1 MASKLLIDGSQIDQ
15 TKVALVGDFGLE
27 DFEFESNSQ
36 KHLKGNIYLGK
47 ISRIEPSLQ
56 AAFVDIGS
64 EKNGF
69 LAFGEIHPNYF
80 QIPIADREALLK
92 AEADQQDL
100 HNSQADNSPDSSN
113 EDSSENTQVSEDDL
127 IKNTENDILTSDE
140 GLRDNESNVSEDNES
155 NVSEDNESNVSEDN
169 ESNVSEDNESNVSED
184 KEIIIE
190 PDDLPSIEKKS
201 KPNNR
206 HSKSQKINLRK
217 KLFRSYKIQEVIKN
231 SQLILVQVV
240 KEERGNK
247 GAALTSY
254 ISLAGK
260 YTVLMPNST
269 KTKGIS
275 RKIASSEE
283 RQKLQTM
290 IEELKLP
297 IDMGLIVRTAGLN
310 KTKIEIKN
318 DVEILKKLWN
328 NIVGE
333 TTKDTTIAPAL
344 VHEEGNLIR
353 RAIRDIY
360 TKEMK
365 NIFIEGSEA
374 FKETKKYVSQLLPNC
389 AKYVKEYKNKIP
401 IFAKHNVE
409 SELIKMFDTNVH
421 LKSGGYLVINPTE
434 ALVAIDVNSGS
445 ATKER
450 NIEKTAIKTNL
461 EAAEEI
467 SKQIKIRDLSGL
479 IVIDFIDMYEMRNN
493 RLVEKKIKEMVKLDR
508 ARIQVNRISQFGLME
523 LSRQRLRQSFIEWK
537 CTLSIESCA
546 QKIIGLIKQNSL
558 TLKTSDLR
566 FEINPVLS
574 SYIKAHHEKEILSI
588 KEKYNVKFIITENLM
603 LENDSIIFNDL
614 KDPKKKKKTAPNK
627 KKKVLKSKI
636 PSKKLS
642 EAPKTQKK
650 LDPSPSKIS
659 SKVDTKKP
667 KAEKDAQDEIKPV
680 AIKKARTGP
689 KKTGWWSQ

>member
-1 MASKLLIDGSQIDQ
+1 MANKLLIDGSQIDQ
-15 TKVALVGDFGLE
+15 TKVALVSDAGLE
-27 DFEFESNSQ
+27 DFEFESTTQ
-36 KHLKGNIYLGK
+36 KNLKGNIYLGK
-47 ISRIEPSLQ
+47 VSRIEPSLQ

-64 EKNGF
+64 DKNGF

-80 QIPIADREALLK
+80 QIPVADKEALLK
-92 AEADQQDL
+92 EEADNQSY
-100 HNSQADNSPDSSN
+100 HNNFEDQNEKIEESSKN
-113 EDSSENTQVSEDDL
+113 NGETDVVSSEEIVDAIASDDL
-127 IKNTENDILTSDE
+127 NTKNINEASEQKDI
-140 GLRDNESNVSEDNES
+140 V
-155 NVSEDNESNVSEDN
+155 
-169 ESNVSEDNESNVSED
+169 
-184 KEIIIE
+184 IE
-190 PDDLPSIEKKS
+190 PDDLPPLEHESKTEIKHNKS
-201 KPNNR
+201 YRN
-206 HSKSQKINLRK
+206 NLRR

-275 RKIASSEE
+275 RKIASADE
-283 RQKLQTM
+283 RQKLKTM
-290 IEELKLP
+290 IDELKLP

-310 KTKIEIKN
+310 KTKVEIKK

-328 NIVGE
+328 HIVND

-344 VHEEGNLIR
+344 IHEEGNLIR

-360 TKEMK
+360 SKEMK
-365 NIFIEGSEA
+365 NILVEGLDA
-374 FKETKKYVSQLLPNC
+374 FKETKKYISQLLPSC
-389 AKYVKEYKNKIP
+389 SKYVKEYKSSTP
-401 IFAKHNVE
+401 IFSKHGVDN
-409 SELIKMFDTNVH
+409 ELIKMFETTVN

-450 NIEKTAIKTNL
+450 NIEKTALKTNL

-493 RLVEKKIKEMVKLDR
+493 RLVEKKIKEAIKLDR

-523 LSRQRLRQSFIEWK
+523 VSRQRLRQSFIEWT

-546 QKIIGLIKQNSL
+546 LKVISLINQDIIASKSNEVHI
-558 TLKTSDLR
+558 
-566 FEINPVLS
+566 EINPILLE
-574 SYIKAHHEKEILSI
+574 YLNNHHENEIASI
-588 KEKYNVKFIITENLM
+588 KEKYKVDLIFIENLK
-603 LENDSIIFNDL
+603 LSNDSIVFVN
-614 KDPKKKKKTAPNK
+614 KKSVKNKKKPTSKKKKTIK
-627 KKKVLKSKI
+627 KKTTKKKIFDKKDKEKTKIKSETKYI
-636 PSKKLS
+636 DSNNVNLD
-642 EAPKTQKK
+642 ENATQKVK
-650 LDPSPSKIS
+650 SVEEVK
-659 SKVDTKKP
+659 T
-667 KAEKDAQDEIKPV
+667 
-680 AIKKARTGP
+680 IKKTKTGP

>member
-15 TKVALVGDFGLE
+15 TKVALVGDHGLE
-27 DFEFESNSQ
+27 DFEFESKSQ
-36 KHLKGNIYLGK
+36 KHIKGNIYLGK

-80 QIPIADREALLK
+80 QIPVSDREALLK
-92 AEADQQDL
+92 AEAEEQEIHNNEKDNELEFNHKENGDQEL
-100 HNSQADNSPDSSN
+100 SSSN
-113 EDSSENTQVSEDDL
+113 VESISKDLDNEVSEL
-127 IKNTENDILTSDE
+127 NSKNDE
-140 GLRDNESNVSEDNES
+140 A
-155 NVSEDNESNVSEDN
+155 
-169 ESNVSEDNESNVSED
+169 
-184 KEIIIE
+184 IIIE
-190 PDDLPSIEKKS
+190 DDDLPPVKDKDPIKYNHKKS
-201 KPNNR
+201 NKN
-206 HSKSQKINLRK
+206 NLRR

-283 RQKLQTM
+283 RQKLRTM
-290 IEELKLP
+290 INELKLP

-310 KTKIEIKN
+310 KTKIEIKK

-365 NIFIEGSEA
+365 NIFVEGSEA
-374 FKETKKYVSQLLPNC
+374 FKETKKYVAQFLPTC
-389 AKYVKEYKNKIP
+389 SKYVKEYKNKTP
-401 IFAKHNVE
+401 IFSKHEVE
-409 SELIKMFDTNVH
+409 KELSKMFDTTVN

-450 NIEKTAIKTNL
+450 NIEKTALKTNL

-493 RLVEKKIKEMVKLDR
+493 RLVEKKIKEMIKLDR

-523 LSRQRLRQSFIEWK
+523 LSRQRLRQSFIEWQ
-537 CTLSIESCA
+537 CTLSIDSCA
-546 QKIIGLIKQNSL
+546 QKILGMIKQAVL
-558 TLKTSDLR
+558 TTKKQKIK
-566 FEINPVLS
+566 FEISPSLFHYIQNQYKDEFSLIENKYKINLDVVNNPTLNNDEIIFENLEKVP
-574 SYIKAHHEKEILSI
+574 KEKKEII
-588 KEKYNVKFIITENLM
+588 
-603 LENDSIIFNDL
+603 
-614 KDPKKKKKTAPNK
+614 KKKSVKKKLTKQKIDKKDREIEKQKITPDEINKKNATKYLVEENNKQKKDIVKKTR
-627 KKKVLKSKI
+627 S
-636 PSKKLS
+636 
-642 EAPKTQKK
+642 
-650 LDPSPSKIS
+650 
-659 SKVDTKKP
+659 
-667 KAEKDAQDEIKPV
+667 
-680 AIKKARTGP
+680 GP
-689 KKTGWWSQ
+689 KKIGWWSK

>member
-1 MASKLLIDGSQIDQ
+1 MANKLLIDGSQIDQ
-15 TKVALVGDFGLE
+15 TKVALVSDTGLE
-27 DFEFESNSQ
+27 DFEFESTTQ
-36 KHLKGNIYLGK
+36 KNLKGNIYLGK
-47 ISRIEPSLQ
+47 VSRIEPSLQ

-64 EKNGF
+64 DKNGF

-80 QIPIADREALLK
+80 QIPVADKEALLK
-92 AEADQQDL
+92 EEAYNQNL
-100 HNSQADNSPDSSN
+100 HSNFEEQNEKNLESSKKG
-113 EDSSENTQVSEDDL
+113 DVT
-127 IKNTENDILTSDE
+127 DE
-140 GLRDNESNVSEDNES
+140 GSNKEEIEAAASDDIATKSNDEVSKHKD
-155 NVSEDNESNVSEDN
+155 
-169 ESNVSEDNESNVSED
+169 
-184 KEIIIE
+184 IIIE
-190 PDDLPSIEKKS
+190 PDDLPPLEEEIKTEIKHNKS
-201 KPNNR
+201 YRN
-206 HSKSQKINLRK
+206 NLRR

-275 RKIASSEE
+275 RKIASADE
-283 RQKLQTM
+283 RQKLKTM
-290 IEELKLP
+290 IDELKLP

-310 KTKIEIKN
+310 KTKVEIKK

-328 NIVGE
+328 NIVND

-344 VHEEGNLIR
+344 IHEEGNLIR

-360 TKEMK
+360 SKEMK
-365 NIFIEGSEA
+365 NILVEGLDA
-374 FKETKKYVSQLLPNC
+374 FKETKKYISQLLPSC
-389 AKYVKEYKNKIP
+389 SKYVKEYKSSTP
-401 IFAKHNVE
+401 IFSKHGVDN
-409 SELIKMFDTNVH
+409 ELIKMFETTVN

-450 NIEKTAIKTNL
+450 NIEKTALKTNL

-493 RLVEKKIKEMVKLDR
+493 RLVEKKIKEAIKLDR

-523 LSRQRLRQSFIEWK
+523 VSRQRLRQSFIEWT

-546 QKIIGLIKQNSL
+546 LKVISLINQEIISSKSKEVHI
-558 TLKTSDLR
+558 
-566 FEINPVLS
+566 EINPILLE
-574 SYIKAHHEKEILSI
+574 YINNHHENEIASI
-588 KEKYNVKFIITENLM
+588 KDKYKVDLNFTENLK
-603 LENDSIIFNDL
+603 LSNDSIDFGN
-614 KDPKKKKKTAPNK
+614 KKSAKNKKKPPSKKKKTIK
-627 KKKVLKSKI
+627 KKAIENKLFEKKDTAETKIKSQ
-636 PSKKLS
+636 KKRIDINNTELNGK
-642 EAPKTQKK
+642 KTQKTK
-650 LDPSPSKIS
+650 SIEKI
-659 SKVDTKKP
+659 KT
-667 KAEKDAQDEIKPV
+667 
-680 AIKKARTGP
+680 IKKAKTGP

>member
-100 HNSQADNSPDSSN
+100 HNSQTDNSSDSSN

-127 IKNTENDILTSDE
+127 IKNTENNILTSDE
-140 GLRDNESNVSEDNES
+140 GLS
-155 NVSEDNESNVSEDN
+155 DNESNVSEDN

-283 RQKLQTM
+283 RQKLKTM

-374 FKETKKYVSQLLPNC
+374 FKETKKYVSQLLPSC

-450 NIEKTAIKTNL
+450 NIEKTAVKTNL

-546 QKIIGLIKQNSL
+546 QKIISLIKQNSL
-558 TLKTSDLR
+558 TLKANELR
-566 FEINPVLS
+566 FEINPILS
-574 SYIKAHHEKEILSI
+574 SYIKNHHENEFLSI
-588 KEKYNVKFIITENLM
+588 KEKYNIKFIITENLM

-614 KDPKKKKKTAPNK
+614 MDAKKKKKKEPANK
-627 KKKVLKSKI
+627 KKKSVKNKVT
-636 PSKKLS
+636 SKKHS
-642 EAPKTQKK
+642 ETRKVEKK
-650 LDPSPSKIS
+650 VHPSPSKAS
-659 SKVDTKKP
+659 SKIETRQSKVEEKLQVEIKP
-667 KAEKDAQDEIKPV
+667 KAV
-680 AIKKARTGP
+680 KKVRTGP

>member
-27 DFEFESNSQ
+27 DFEFESDSQ

-100 HNSQADNSPDSSN
+100 HNNESDNDTVSS
-113 EDSSENTQVSEDDL
+113 EDEIAENTDAATVDLIESSENSLVNKKEEVVGSENKID
-127 IKNTENDILTSDE
+127 EN
-140 GLRDNESNVSEDNES
+140 
-155 NVSEDNESNVSEDN
+155 
-169 ESNVSEDNESNVSED
+169 
-184 KEIIIE
+184 KEVTIE
-190 PDDLPSIEKKS
+190 PDDLPSLEKKS
-201 KPNNR
+201 KPSYKHN
-206 HSKSQKINLRK
+206 KSQKNNLRK

-283 RQKLQTM
+283 RQKLKVM
-290 IEELKLP
+290 IDELKLP

-310 KTKIEIKN
+310 KTKIEIKK

-344 VHEEGNLIR
+344 IHEEGNLIR

-365 NIFIEGSEA
+365 NILVEGSEA
-374 FKETKKYVSQLLPNC
+374 FKETKKYVSQFLPSC
-389 AKYVKEYKNKIP
+389 SKYVKEYKNKVP
-401 IFAKHNVE
+401 IFAKHDVE

-450 NIEKTAIKTNL
+450 NIEKTAVKTNL

-467 SKQIKIRDLSGL
+467 SKQIRIRDLSGL

-558 TLKTSDLR
+558 TLKTSELR
-566 FEINPVLS
+566 FEINPILS
-574 SYIKAHHEKEILSI
+574 SYIKNHHEKEILSI

-603 LENDSIIFNDL
+603 LENDAIIFNDL
-614 KDPKKKKKTAPNK
+614 KDSKKKKVKKVALNK
-627 KKKVLKSKI
+627 KKKVVKNKV
-636 PSKKLS
+636 PKK
-642 EAPKTQKK
+642 EIPKT
-650 LDPSPSKIS
+650 SETSKTEKNPHS
-659 SKVDTKKP
+659 LTSKTSVKVDTKQ
-667 KAEKDAQDEIKPV
+667 ATARDNTQVEAKPV
-680 AIKKARTGP
+680 VAKKVHTGP

>member
-1 MASKLLIDGSQIDQ
+1 MANKLLIDGSQIDQ
-15 TKVALVGDFGLE
+15 TKVALVSDAGLE
-27 DFEFESNSQ
+27 DFEFESTTQ
-36 KHLKGNIYLGK
+36 KNLKGNIYLGK
-47 ISRIEPSLQ
+47 VSRIEPSLQ

-64 EKNGF
+64 DKNGF

-80 QIPIADREALLK
+80 QIPVADKEALLK
-92 AEADQQDL
+92 EEADNQNF
-100 HNSQADNSPDSSN
+100 HNNFEDQNEKIEESSKN
-113 EDSSENTQVSEDDL
+113 NGETDVVSSEEIVDAVASDDL
-127 IKNTENDILTSDE
+127 NTKNINEASEQKDI
-140 GLRDNESNVSEDNES
+140 V
-155 NVSEDNESNVSEDN
+155 
-169 ESNVSEDNESNVSED
+169 
-184 KEIIIE
+184 IE
-190 PDDLPSIEKKS
+190 PDDLPPLEHESKTEIKHNKS
-201 KPNNR
+201 YRN
-206 HSKSQKINLRK
+206 NLRR

-275 RKIASSEE
+275 RKIASADE
-283 RQKLQTM
+283 RQKLKTM
-290 IEELKLP
+290 IDELKLP

-310 KTKIEIKN
+310 KTKVEIKK

-328 NIVGE
+328 NIVND

-344 VHEEGNLIR
+344 IHEEGNLIR

-360 TKEMK
+360 SKEMK
-365 NIFIEGSEA
+365 NILVEGLDA
-374 FKETKKYVSQLLPNC
+374 FKETKKYISQLLPSC
-389 AKYVKEYKNKIP
+389 SKYVKEYKSSTP
-401 IFAKHNVE
+401 IFSKHGVDN
-409 SELIKMFDTNVH
+409 ELIKMFETTVI

-450 NIEKTAIKTNL
+450 NIEKTALKTNL

-493 RLVEKKIKEMVKLDR
+493 RLVEKKIKEAIKLDR

-523 LSRQRLRQSFIEWK
+523 VSRQRLRQSFIEWT

-546 QKIIGLIKQNSL
+546 LKVISLINQDII
-558 TLKTSDLR
+558 TSKSNEVHI
-566 FEINPVLS
+566 EINPILLE
-574 SYIKAHHEKEILSI
+574 YLNNHHENEIASI
-588 KEKYNVKFIITENLM
+588 KEKYKVDLIFIENLK
-603 LENDSIIFNDL
+603 LSNDSIVFVN
-614 KDPKKKKKTAPNK
+614 KKSVKNKKKPTSKKKKTIK
-627 KKKVLKSKI
+627 KKTIKKKIFEKKDKEKTKIKSETKYI
-636 PSKKLS
+636 DSNNVNLD
-642 EAPKTQKK
+642 ENATQKVK
-650 LDPSPSKIS
+650 SVEEVK
-659 SKVDTKKP
+659 T
-667 KAEKDAQDEIKPV
+667 
-680 AIKKARTGP
+680 IKKTKTGP